1 MAKATEA
8 VKTLKS
14 SREELS
20 GVGSMGC
27 CESRRWNRRD
37 LIRSE
42 EQYRRN
48 QRYKPKGE
56 ILKDVG

>member
-1 MAKATEA
+1 MVKATEA
-8 VKTLKS
+8 VKSLKC

-37 LIRSE
+37 LIWSLKLK
-42 EQYRRN
+42 QRN
-48 QRYKPKGE
+48 GRYKPKR
-56 ILKDVG
+56 